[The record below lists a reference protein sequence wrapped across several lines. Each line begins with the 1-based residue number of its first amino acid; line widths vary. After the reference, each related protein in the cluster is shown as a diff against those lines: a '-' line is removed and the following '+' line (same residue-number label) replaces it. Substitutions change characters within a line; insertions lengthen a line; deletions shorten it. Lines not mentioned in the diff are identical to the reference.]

1 MDHVPKF
8 PLVFDPRGATTP
20 DIPPPPRFG
29 CPMHVERAKLLALV
43 LAFVQSALL
52 CGAHP
57 THPGCSPLGPLPG
70 HGPAAPGTGGYT
82 LTLSPGP
89 DANSPLTL
97 TLQGPPFKGFLI
109 TATTGVSLS
118 VPPASQGV
126 AQTACGGVGHNSPV
140 VKDSVTAHLAVTGPA
155 TLTFYVVQS
164 GYTWFGPQTLH
175 LPTQ

>member
-1 MDHVPKF
+1 
-8 PLVFDPRGATTP
+8 
-20 DIPPPPRFG
+20 
-29 CPMHVERAKLLALV
+29 MHVERAKLLALV
-43 LAFVQSALL
+43 LALAALL

-57 THPGCSPLGPLPG
+57 THPGCSTLGPLPG
-70 HGPAAPGTGGYT
+70 HGPPAAPGAGGYT

-97 TLQGPPFKGFLI
+97 TLKGPPFRGFLI
-109 TATTGVSLS
+109 TARSGGSLS

-140 VKDSVTAHLAVTGPA
+140 VKDSVTAHLAVTGPV

-164 GYTWFGPQTLH
+164 GHTWFTQTLQ